1 MIIGVISD
9 THGLLREEVINNLSD
24 CQLIIHAGDIG
35 NGDIIKRLEEITN
48 TIFVY
53 GNIDKVESFDAKEK
67 IIEVNDT
74 RIYLIHNIKDIKC
87 DLKGKKVNI
96 VVYGHS
102 HKSKINVEDDILYL
116 NPGSIGPRR
125 FKLGTTMMKLYIEE
139 DIVDYDFKF
148 ERYKVKIININV

>member
-1 MIIGVISD
+1 M
-9 THGLLREEVINNLSD
+9 
-24 CQLIIHAGDIG
+24 
-35 NGDIIKRLEEITN
+35 
-48 TIFVY
+48 
-53 GNIDKVESFDAKEK
+53 
-67 IIEVNDT
+67 IEVNDT

-148 ERYKVKIININV
+148 ERYKVKIIDMNI